1 MVSTKTQAAE
11 PCGDAAGAR
20 LGGRITKTAFLSKQE
35 GQRVEGSTSSED
47 MDGSVSLL
55 AGCVSAP
62 CCLTA
67 TVMK

>member
-20 LGGRITKTAFLSKQE
+20 LGGRIRLSKQE